1 MADKVFILGIDG
13 GTVRV
18 IDELI
23 KQDKLPNFKKIKEN
37 GSSGILNS
45 CIPPTTDPAWQV
57 LFTGKNPGNVGFYFN
72 ATYLGDEEYQKRLVT
87 KVETETIWSILSK
100 NNRTVGV
107 YNIPFTYP
115 AEKVN
120 GFMVSGLF
128 SPGFERLTYPEELK
142 KELGEDYCISIP
154 DFQYLTKEE
163 QIKRS
168 IEEINKKFNTGIKL
182 YKKYKPEFFMMVIAE
197 VDTVQHFFW
206 EGKKINKTIEECYLL
221 LDKYLGEILEAIN
234 EETTLFIASDHGF
247 CKAKYDILL
256 NSVMLNK
263 GYIKLKN
270 EEQKTEKFKNKIAK
284 FLDKF
289 GLRKTISRIISKN
302 LGQVF
307 TTGFDKIDWP
317 NTKAFSYGVG
327 GIYINLKGREPKGCV
342 KKEEYEK
349 TLNEVEK
356 ELLELIDPETQE
368 KIIKKI
374 YRKNTIY
381 KGKATE
387 RMPDLIL
394 IPNEK
399 YVFRDYFGTEWKKE
413 SVFSGNHEPEG
424 IFLACGKDI
433 KKGHK
438 VNCDLVDITPTALH
452 ILNKNI
458 PLDIDGKIVK
468 DIFKTQSKHYKKK
481 TKKQTEKEYKTQK
494 EKNLISNLIKDLK
507 V

>member
-1 MADKVFILGIDG
+1 M
-13 GTVRV
+13 
-18 IDELI
+18 
-23 KQDKLPNFKKIKEN
+23 
-37 GSSGILNS
+37 
-45 CIPPTTDPAWQV
+45 
-57 LFTGKNPGNVGFYFN
+57 
-72 ATYLGDEEYQKRLVT
+72 
-87 KVETETIWSILSK
+87 
-100 NNRTVGV
+100 
-107 YNIPFTYP
+107 
-115 AEKVN
+115 
-120 GFMVSGLF
+120 
-128 SPGFERLTYPEELK
+128 
-142 KELGEDYCISIP
+142 
-154 DFQYLTKEE
+154 
-163 QIKRS
+163 
-168 IEEINKKFNTGIKL
+168 
-182 YKKYKPEFFMMVIAE
+182 
-197 VDTVQHFFW
+197 
-206 EGKKINKTIEECYLL
+206 
-221 LDKYLGEILEAIN
+221 
-234 EETTLFIASDHGF
+234 
-247 CKAKYDILL
+247 
-256 NSVMLNK
+256 
-263 GYIKLKN
+263 
-270 EEQKTEKFKNKIAK
+270 
-284 FLDKF
+284 
-289 GLRKTISRIISKN
+289 
-302 LGQVF
+302 
-307 TTGFDKIDWP
+307 
-317 NTKAFSYGVG
+317 
-327 GIYINLKGREPKGCV
+327 

>member
-1 MADKVFILGIDG
+1 MRDKVFILGIDG
-13 GTVRV
+13 GTFRV

-45 CIPPTTDPAWQV
+45 CVPPTTDPAWQV

-87 KVETETIWSILSK
+87 KIETETIWTILSK

-128 SPGFERLTYPEELK
+128 SPGFEKLTYPEEIK
-142 KELGEDYCISIP
+142 KELGKNYCISIP
-154 DFQYLTKEE
+154 DFQYLTRKE
-163 QIKRS
+163 QTSRS
-168 IEEINKKFNTGIKL
+168 IEEINKKFNIGIRL

-206 EGKKINKTIEECYLL
+206 EGEKINETIEECYKLI
-221 LDKYLGEILEAIN
+221 DKYLGEIIEVID
-234 EETTLFIASDHGF
+234 EGTTLFIASDHGF
-247 CKAKYDILL
+247 CKAKYDVLL
-256 NSVMLNK
+256 NSVMLSK

-270 EEQKTEKFKNKIAK
+270 EEKTEKFKNKIATL
-284 FLDKF
+284 LDKI

-307 TTGFDKIDWP
+307 TTGFDKIDWL

-327 GIYINLKGREPKGCV
+327 GIYINLGGREPKGYV
-342 KKEEYEK
+342 KKEDYEK
-349 TLNEVEK
+349 TLSNVEK
-356 ELLELIDPETQE
+356 ELQELRDPETQE

-374 YRKNTIY
+374 YIKGSIY

-413 SVFSGNHEPEG
+413 SVFSGNHEIEG
-424 IFLACGKDI
+424 IFLAYGKDI

-438 VNCDLVDITPTALH
+438 VNCNLVDITPTALH
-452 ILNKNI
+452 ILDENI
-458 PLDIDGKIVK
+458 PLDIDGKVIK
-468 DIFKTQSKHYKKK
+468 DIFKAQSKHYKKK
-481 TKKQTEKEYKTQK
+481 LKKQTEKEHKTEK
-494 EKNLISNLIKDLK
+494 EKELIENMLKDIK